1 MNDKKPVMSMTK
13 DLGKRVSRRLL
24 LAAVGFAVL
33 VLPLAWCGRHRGE
46 NDELHWAPSRLA
58 ASDDQQARAAE
69 PSQRPGWI
77 QLLDARGNL
86 AAVELCQARCL
97 VGVECGVGQ
106 PCGEARW
113 DARRPIPW
121 ELHSQGEYVGPYRDV
136 HVPEYRLRVDDTLE
150 FIYRLTRIE
159 SSGPYELNVGDQ
171 IRVESL
177 IDPNLD
183 RDLVIQPDGS
193 ITLRMLGQVRA
204 ARRTVDELRADLEQ
218 RYKKYYK
225 VPAITVT
232 PLQVNTKLEDL
243 RAAVDSRYGNT
254 GGQTQLAQIT
264 PEGTIQLPAIGS
276 IPAQGLTLDELKQ
289 EIDERYAQ
297 VVEGIEV
304 TPRLVERAPRF
315 VYVVGEVRNPGRFV
329 LEAPTTA
336 MQAIALAG
344 GWNNGGN
351 LRQIVVFRRT
361 QDWGLIATKLD
372 LRGALLGERPCPA
385 DEIWLRDSD
394 IVVLP
399 KSSLLRA
406 DDFIELVFTR
416 GIYGILPVQGVS
428 MNFSSVSSL

>member
-1 MNDKKPVMSMTK
+1 
-13 DLGKRVSRRLL
+13 
-24 LAAVGFAVL
+24 
-33 VLPLAWCGRHRGE
+33 
-46 NDELHWAPSRLA
+46 
-58 ASDDQQARAAE
+58 
-69 PSQRPGWI
+69 
-77 QLLDARGNL
+77 
-86 AAVELCQARCL
+86 
-97 VGVECGVGQ
+97 
-106 PCGEARW
+106 
-113 DARRPIPW
+113 
-121 ELHSQGEYVGPYRDV
+121 VGPYRDI

-171 IRVESL
+171 IRIESL

-183 RDLVIQPDGS
+183 RDLLIQPDGS
-193 ITLRMLGQVRA
+193 ITLRMLGPVRA

-276 IPAQGLTLDELKQ
+276 VPAQGLTLDELKQ